1 MSVPVNIDAYSEY
14 LPQDSVELRRQLV
27 PEDTILRVE
36 RLRELS
42 AYWRSYPSTSP
53 KELVTRCMQIFKVG
67 KSQAYDDIHILKIL
81 IGNLE
86 ATTKEFARWR
96 VNQMIEE
103 DRKAAKR
110 DGEHRAVAS
119 MQKNLIKNNLTDKE
133 DTPDLAFDK
142 IVPLEIVATDDPSV
156 IGIKKIPDLRGRIKK
171 LIKKY
176 DAEAEFAEFIEIPAT
191 DNETAPSPGDI
202 DDLIEKP

>member
-1 MSVPVNIDAYSEY
+1 MSLPVNIDDYSSY
-14 LPQDSVELRRQLV
+14 LPVDSSELRSQLV
-27 PEDTILRVE
+27 PEETIQRVE

-53 KELVTRCMQIFKVG
+53 KELVSRCMQLFKVG

-103 DRKAAKR
+103 DRVAARR
-110 DGEHRAVAS
+110 DGDWRAVAS
-119 MQKNLIKNNLTDKE
+119 MQKNYILNNQTDKP
-133 DTPDLAFDK
+133 DTPDMAFDK
-142 IVPLEIVATDDPSV
+142 IVPLQLEPTDDPSV
-156 IGIKKIPDLRGRIKK
+156 LGIKAPKNLRARRDK
-171 LIKKY
+171 LIKQFLKDDEY
-176 DAEAEFAEFIEIPAT
+176 AEYTEVTSTENKE
-191 DNETAPSPGDI
+191 E
-202 DDLIEKP
+202 

>member
-1 MSVPVNIDAYSEY
+1 MSVPVNIDEYSEY
-14 LPQDSVELRRQLV
+14 LPVSSDELREQLV
-27 PEDTILRVE
+27 PEDTIQRIE

-42 AYWRSYPSTSP
+42 SYWRSYPSTSP

-103 DRKAAKR
+103 DRVAARR
-110 DGEHRAVAS
+110 DGDWRAVAS
-119 MQKNLIKNNLTDKE
+119 MQKNYILNNQTDKP
-133 DTPDLAFDK
+133 DTPDMAFDK
-142 IVPLEIVATDDPSV
+142 IVPLQIEPTDDPSV
-156 IGIKKIPDLRGRIKK
+156 LGIKALKNLRARRDK
-171 LIKKY
+171 LIKQFSKDDEY
-176 DAEAEFAEFIEIPAT
+176 AEYTEVEPTE
-191 DNETAPSPGDI
+191 DEQR
-202 DDLIEKP
+202 

>member
-1 MSVPVNIDAYSEY
+1 MSVPVNIDDYSSY
-14 LPQDSVELRRQLV
+14 LPLDSSELRSQMV
-27 PEDTILRVE
+27 PEDTIQRIE

-53 KELVTRCMQIFKVG
+53 KELVSRCIQLFKVG

-103 DRKAAKR
+103 DRTAARR
-110 DGEHRAVAS
+110 DGDWRAVAS
-119 MQKNLIKNNLTDKE
+119 MQKNYILNNQTDKP
-133 DTPDLAFDK
+133 DTPDMAFDK
-142 IVPLEIVATDDPSV
+142 IVPLQIEPTDDPSEL
-156 IGIKKIPDLRGRIKK
+156 GIKAPKNLRARRDK
-171 LIKKY
+171 LIKQYSKDDEY
-176 DAEAEFAEFIEIPAT
+176 AEYTEVPST
-191 DNETAPSPGDI
+191 DDKE
-202 DDLIEKP
+202 EK